1 MTESERQ
8 ELNKLIDTE
17 LKQLKEQRKEIEKEV
32 AIKQC
37 DKLPQYHFERKEF
50 VDAFK
55 EIFTTDEILG
65 IEELCQHD
73 SSLRDFHLFYTTLEE
88 YYIIHIPSNV
98 VINWYKHLGRTNTC
112 NKEDFD
118 LDDLKAFLKLLK
130 NNLPYDEDD

>member
-8 ELNKLIDTE
+8 ELNKLIDEE
-17 LKQLKEQRKEIEKEV
+17 LKQLKAQRKELEKEV

-112 NKEDFD
+112 NKADFE
-118 LDDLKAFLKLLK
+118 LVDLKAFLKLLK
-130 NNLPYDEDD
+130 NNLPYDMED